1 LLEMEQNGSTSSHDT
16 ENLRGAV
23 SDGEFGF
30 TLSGLF
36 RPSSKADF
44 QWKETGV
51 LGDGTVQVF
60 DYRVAPEHSTLNL
73 RASSVDVITVGY
85 HGQVYIDTVT
95 RMVRRITQVAD
106 NVPPKFLIQAVSISV
121 DYDFVVINNH
131 DYMLPLGAQVI
142 LRKGRTELN
151 RNEIE
156 FRNFR
161 RFSSNMRILN
171 TTPVANP

>member
-1 LLEMEQNGSTSSHDT
+1 MLEIEQNGSTSSRDA
-16 ENLRGAV
+16 ENIRGAV

-44 QWKETGV
+44 QWKETGA

-60 DYRVAPEHSTLNL
+60 DYSVEPEHSTFNL
-73 RASSVDVITVGY
+73 RASMNDAVKVGY

-95 RMVRRITQVAD
+95 RMVRRITKVAD
-106 NVPPKFLIQAVSISV
+106 HVPPKYPIQAALVSV
-121 DYDFVVINNH
+121 DYDFVVLNDH
-131 DYMLPLGAQVI
+131 DYMLPISAQVI
-142 LRKGRTELN
+142 LKKGSKELD

-161 RFSSNMRILN
+161 RFGSNLRII
-171 TTPVANP
+171 TDDSATKP

>member
-1 LLEMEQNGSTSSHDT
+1 
-16 ENLRGAV
+16 
-23 SDGEFGF
+23 
-30 TLSGLF
+30 
-36 RPSSKADF
+36 
-44 QWKETGV
+44 
-51 LGDGTVQVF
+51 
-60 DYRVAPEHSTLNL
+60 
-73 RASSVDVITVGY
+73 
-85 HGQVYIDTVT
+85 
-95 RMVRRITQVAD
+95 MVRRITQVAD